1 MMKEVDTEH
10 VYLNGGGTS
19 ENKGPEITME
29 DIDMKKK
36 DNSNLDSAYGY
47 HRFDEAH
54 AAEAIKEKYKN
65 INIGDMLNPTVG
77 NSLKREYHED
87 PIKEYIKYKK
97 AEKNLS
103 ASMMKAFGFI
113 ALVGIL
119 IFVLVFYL

>member
-1 MMKEVDTEH
+1 MRRVDRCTDALHYEE
-10 VYLNGGGTS
+10 S
-19 ENKGPEITME
+19 ERQEQNRCHESWNISSHN
-29 DIDMKKK
+29 DCL
-36 DNSNLDSAYGY
+36 SNMYN
-47 HRFDEAH
+47 E
-54 AAEAIKEKYKN
+54 
-65 INIGDMLNPTVG
+65 M
-77 NSLKREYHED
+77 KREYHED